1 MDFVTRE
8 EAALYAFNT
17 LKATMVDYDQK
28 ITTNVNG
35 VDVTISQGNAKP
47 VTWTEGI
54 NEDGNIKDDNF
65 VQFAE
70 EFFLLVR
77 KDDNDKFM
85 APRQHLG
92 L

>member
-1 MDFVTRE
+1 
-8 EAALYAFNT
+8 
-17 LKATMVDYDQK
+17 MVDYDQK

-70 EFFLLVR
+70 EFFP
-77 KDDNDKFM
+77 K
-85 APRQHLG
+85 PGPQG
-92 L
+92 